1 MWLYLCLLAKEPA
14 TMEVTKIAVKLFA
27 ARPVPE
33 LREFI
38 PVFHRWIQTH
48 AVEDHLLIDVA
59 DYAHVVAG
67 PGVVLVAS
75 EANFYF
81 DFSGNRPG
89 LLYTRKTASP
99 GSLGDRLRVAVASC
113 VKAAVL
119 LEQDAVFVGRLR
131 FDTSELS
138 IRLNDRLLAP
148 NNDATYAEIKPDI
161 ESLAAD
167 LYGGSQMKLERRG
180 AKENLFEVAIKSNS
194 SPTTA
199 SLLEKLGALAR

>member
-1 MWLYLCLLAKEPA
+1 MD
-14 TMEVTKIAVKLFA
+14 VTKIAVKLFA
-27 ARPVPE
+27 APPAPE

-48 AVEDHLLIDVA
+48 AIEDHLLIDVA
-59 DYAHVVAG
+59 DYAHVAAG

-81 DFSGNRPG
+81 DLTGNRPG

-99 GSLGDRLRVAVASC
+99 GSFGERLRIAAASC
-113 VKAAVL
+113 LKAAVL
-119 LEQDAVFVGRLR
+119 LEQESAFAGRLR
-131 FDTSELS
+131 FDTNELL

-148 NNDATYAEIKPDI
+148 NNEATFTDVKPDI

-167 LYGGSQMKLERRG
+167 LYAGSSFKLDRTG
-180 AKENLFEVAIKSNS
+180 KKENLFEVLIKSS
-194 SPTTA
+194 
-199 SLLEKLGALAR
+199 GAPATPALSQRLSAIAK

>member
-1 MWLYLCLLAKEPA
+1 
-14 TMEVTKIAVKLFA
+14 MEATKIAVKLFA
-27 ARPVPE
+27 APPVPE

-75 EANFYF
+75 EANFYL
-81 DFSGNRPG
+81 DYTGNRPG

-99 GSLGDRLRVAVASC
+99 GSFAERLRVAVASC
-113 VKAAVL
+113 LRTAVL
-119 LEQDAVFVGRLR
+119 LEQDPAFAGRLR
-131 FDTSELS
+131 FNTNELS

-148 NNDATYAEIKPDI
+148 NNDATYTEVKPDI

-167 LYGGSQMKLERRG
+167 LYSGGPIKMERPG
-180 AKENLFEVAIKSNS
+180 TKKNLFEVLIKSS
-194 SPTTA
+194 TSPTTA
-199 SLLEKLGALAR
+199 SLLEKLGAMAR

>member
-1 MWLYLCLLAKEPA
+1 
-14 TMEVTKIAVKLFA
+14 MEATKIAVKLFA
-27 ARPVPE
+27 APPVPE

-99 GSLGDRLRVAVASC
+99 GSFADRLRVAVASC
-113 VKAAVL
+113 LRTAVL
-119 LEQDAVFVGRLR
+119 LEQEPAFAGRLR
-131 FDTSELS
+131 FNTNELL

-148 NNDATYAEIKPDI
+148 NNDATFAEVKPDI

-167 LYGGSQMKLERRG
+167 LYPGSPIKLERPG
-180 AKENLFEVAIKSNS
+180 TKENLFEALIKSS
-194 SPTTA
+194 ASPTTA
-199 SLLEKLGALAR
+199 ALLEKLGAMAR

>member
-1 MWLYLCLLAKEPA
+1 
-14 TMEVTKIAVKLFA
+14 MEVTKIAVKLFA
-27 ARPVPE
+27 APPVPE

-81 DFSGNRPG
+81 DFGGNRPG

-99 GSLGDRLRVAVASC
+99 GSFADRLRVAVASC
-113 VKAAVL
+113 LKTAVL
-119 LEQDAVFVGRLR
+119 LEQEPAFAGRLR
-131 FDTSELS
+131 FNTNELL

-148 NNDATYAEIKPDI
+148 NNDATYADVKSDI

-167 LYGGSQMKLERRG
+167 LYSDSPIKLERVG
-180 AKENLFEVAIKSNS
+180 TKENLFEVLIKSS
-194 SPTTA
+194 TSPTTS